1 MVIFTTERVIKIDV
15 QGVTGK
21 KESYT
26 SIPFSSVKW
35 YSMESAGTFDLDSE
49 IVLGVQGMTLPLALK
64 FGKDS
69 DLSKIYQLFSTYILR
84 DN

>member
-1 MVIFTTERVIKIDV
+1 
-15 QGVTGK
+15 
-21 KESYT
+21 
-26 SIPFSSVKW
+26 
-35 YSMESAGTFDLDSE
+35 MESAGTFDLDSE